1 MFLVSAQKGLFLYD
15 GWIQCVSVLKKI
27 FRTHQHL
34 REKAAFRCM
43 SLKLLVF
50 VFKQVKKKCMP
61 LVLDLLR
68 RI

>member
-1 MFLVSAQKGLFLYD
+1 MLLVSAQKGLFLYD

-34 REKAAFRCM
+34 REKAAFRYM

-50 VFKQVKKKCMP
+50 VFKQV
-61 LVLDLLR
+61 
-68 RI
+68 